1 MTEKRRTVIL
11 CVLVCLLIVTLMTF
25 SLTRA
30 RYSGEHESESEYG
43 SDIEYTVSN
52 QVEVSTAD
60 EFFTAI
66 ENGYSN
72 VVISDDADSSI
83 IITGGVSDVNSDL
96 TIDLNGHELQRNNR
110 DPMLNVTEG
119 VRLTIVDSK
128 GGGGFYNPVGS
139 VLRISG
145 GTLTVAAGLFE
156 SGPRDG
162 ASMSAENGS
171 AVHPSEYA
179 DDSGESWSASE
190 AGGFTET
197 TSGLLFVRSGTS
209 YDEAGIQATGLP
221 LIIPTVT
228 PPAEGET
235 KAAVN
240 GNMYFDGE
248 KNISLASAGSTDYIK
263 EDTYL
268 YFAVESANVQNS
280 TVSTGSADFYYSYTL
295 YEQTDAGIVTG
306 YSTSGNSGGE
316 AVTVTVYGYNTVKG
330 TSESAGNTFA
340 AIQMNSGDLYA
351 RGGEYVSYFGNGSTY
366 CVYASGGYMSVSSGT
381 VFEAHERGICVNIAY
396 EESHAEDEYLGVRG
410 GDFYS
415 AAGDTIRVSGGE
427 MYVRGGTFTKNASA
441 YSADVLGA
449 NGSAIAISG
458 GLLDIEGT
466 ADERI
471 VFSMEGSY
479 MNGILSSADENG
491 AAGTVT
497 VTNTSFT
504 FEDGT
509 NNYGINSEAG
519 TVTANGCVFTL
530 PGENSRGISVER
542 GTVTV
547 GGAGGEAIENA
558 LDTNTY
564 SYFYLDSAAGCYGV
578 HADNASVSGGTS
590 SSATVNMNA
599 AQIFVGQ
606 SNAEA
611 GEPSYAVLNGAGI
624 YMNASGDSSS
634 VTLGN
639 VLVIAAGNSVS
650 GVYVESGSIT
660 QNAGGKLVV
669 VTGAQ
674 ASGYNAGATQ
684 FRDIG
689 SYGTDASGKITD
701 LLGVGRV
708 KRSETA
714 YGYGVY
720 SGGGKIDLQNV
731 FAAVYGQYSAGILA
745 ASTDTS
751 DAVTI
756 GGALDIVVSQGN
768 GADRVFNDLGSTL
781 SSTAISTEGGPV
793 TIGGNANI
801 VSDGLGITA
810 RKGNVIFGS
819 AAASSL
825 QVNTARGTA
834 VYVEGGTL
842 TLNSGVTVDITS
854 AIDDGWNWVDPPGTT
869 AATEI
874 NKYNGVYV
882 NGGSLIANGIF
893 NVTHTGVAT
902 DNHEVEHESGSA
914 WDEFIGRPYNPDGR
928 SEGDSLVT
936 SFQLK
941 SFAVRVDSG
950 SSAATEVTILKG
962 EITNSVGGGV
972 YVSGGIVTLGNS
984 SSSTSDIVVTT
995 TGRGLHNNTSNT
1007 VRSNYIPTT
1016 REGNWDY
1023 KLPSTGGHAVQV
1035 NGGTLTIYN
1044 GNYTAAQGDGIRVS
1058 NGTVNIY
1065 GGDFAGNDYGY
1076 TDRAPG
1082 DRLAGPAA
1090 SYGFKLQGGTVYIY
1104 GGTFGSATETN
1115 FLSGSGAFIMGTGAT
1130 GTDRGT
1136 ANIYG
1141 GTFSVSGQGGI
1152 SVYQYGYVTFA
1163 PGGGGAGHT
1172 GGNIT
1177 VSGAAG
1183 GLIIEDTGGIES
1195 SVVIE
1200 AGVNGHTA
1208 TFTATNTS
1216 GDGSGIWY
1224 GSSSAELTIRGG
1236 TFEGK
1241 SHSGLWLNNA
1251 PSSGNVQISGGVF
1264 NGTNDNGIDGSSTQ
1278 YSAILAQNS
1287 NAYGRNNIGSAWSQI
1302 PFSTYVSRAYYR
1314 YITIGQSYP
1323 TT

>member
-1 MTEKRRTVIL
+1 MTEKRRTIIL
-11 CVLVCLLIVTLMTF
+11 SVLVCLLIVTLMTF

-43 SDIEYTVSN
+43 SNIEYTVSN

-72 VVISDDADSSI
+72 VVISDDADSTI

-139 VLRISG
+139 VLRING

-162 ASMSAENGS
+162 ASMSAQSGNAE
-171 AVHPSEYA
+171 HPSEYA
-179 DDSGESWSASE
+179 SGSGANWKAEN
-190 AGGFTET
+190 AGSFTSVK
-197 TSGLLFVRSGTS
+197 SGSLFVRGSGS
-209 YDEAGIQATGLP
+209 YSEVTAVSYLP
-221 LIIPTVT
+221 VIIPTVT
-228 PPAEGET
+228 APGEGEK
-235 KAAVN
+235 KATVN
-240 GNMYFDGE
+240 GNMYFAEDAGV
-248 KNISLASAGSTDYIK
+248 SLATANSKNYIT

-268 YFAVESANVQNS
+268 YFAVESANVQNN
-280 TVSTGSADFYYSYTL
+280 TVSAGSADFYYGYTL
-295 YEQTDAGIVTG
+295 YEQMSGDGIVTG
-306 YSTSGNSGGE
+306 YSPSGEGDE
-316 AVTVTVYGYNTVKG
+316 VTVTVYGYNTVKG
-330 TSESAGNTFA
+330 TSQTSGNTFA

-396 EESHAEDEYLGVRG
+396 AETRSEDEYLGVRG

-441 YSADVLGA
+441 YVSAQTVGD

-458 GLLDIEGT
+458 GTLDVEGT
-466 ADERI
+466 EDARI
-471 VFSMEGSY
+471 AFSMQGSY
-479 MNGILSSADENG
+479 MNGISSTAGTSSE
-491 AAGTVT
+491 GTVT
-497 VTNTSFT
+497 VTNADFT
-504 FEDGT
+504 FADGGK

-530 PGENSRGISVER
+530 PGENSRGISVAR
-542 GTVTV
+542 GTVNV
-547 GGAGGEAIENA
+547 GGAGGEAITDSGT

-564 SYFYLDSAAGCYGV
+564 SYFYLDSAVGCYGV
-578 HADNASVSGGTS
+578 YAQTNGNEN
-590 SSATVNMNA
+590 ATVKMAA
-599 AQIFVGQ
+599 AQVFVGQ
-606 SNAEA
+606 RNDVSSGTA
-611 GEPSYAVLNGAGI
+611 SYSALNGAGI

-650 GVYVESGSIT
+650 GVYVKNGSIA
-660 QNAGGKLVV
+660 QSAGGKLVV
-669 VTGAQ
+669 ITGAQ
-674 ASGYNAGATQ
+674 ASEYSAGSSQ
-684 FRDIG
+684 FRDIQ
-689 SYGTDASGKITD
+689 SYGTDESGNMTD
-701 LLGVGRV
+701 LLGNGRV

-720 SGGGKIDLQNV
+720 SGGGKIGLQNV

-756 GGALDIVVSQGN
+756 GGALDIVVSQGD
-768 GADRVFNDLGSTL
+768 GADRVFNGRGSTL

-819 AAASSL
+819 DAASSL

-854 AIDDGWNWVDPPGTT
+854 AIDDSWKWVNPPGTT

-882 NGGSLIANGIF
+882 NGGSLTANGTF

-902 DNHEVEHESGSA
+902 DNQEVEHKTRWPWGG
-914 WDEFIGRPYNPDGR
+914 DYYDPDGR
-928 SEGDSLVT
+928 SEGDGLVT

-950 SSAATEVTILKG
+950 SSSSTTVSISKG
-962 EITNSVGGGV
+962 EIENSVGGGV
-972 YVSGGIVTLGNS
+972 YVSGGSVTLGNS
-984 SSSTSDIVVTT
+984 RSSPTDVTVET
-995 TGRGLHNNTSNT
+995 TGTGLHNNTKNT
-1007 VRSNYIPTT
+1007 VRNDYIPTT
-1016 REGNWDY
+1016 RGDNWDY

-1035 NGGTLTIYN
+1035 NGGRLTIYN
-1044 GNYTAAQGDGIRVS
+1044 GNYSASQGDGIRVS
-1058 NGTVNIY
+1058 DGIVNIY
-1065 GGDFAGNDYGY
+1065 NGTFAGNDYGY
-1076 TDRAPG
+1076 TDRSQG

-1104 GGTFGSATETN
+1104 GGTFGKSDATTT
-1115 FLSGSGAFIMGTGAT
+1115 FLSGSGAFIMGTGDT

-1183 GLIIEDTGGIES
+1183 GLIIEDTGGNES

-1200 AGVNGHTA
+1200 AGVGGHTA
-1208 TFTATNTS
+1208 AFTGTNTS

-1224 GSSSAELTIRGG
+1224 GGSSAKLTIHGG

-1264 NGTNDNGIDGSSTQ
+1264 NGTNDNGIDGSSTR

-1302 PFSTYVSRAYYR
+1302 SSSTYVSWAYR